1 MVPQDAELTRRH
13 DEIPAWDDMDA
24 ALKPILARQMEN
36 CAGFLE
42 HTDHHVGRL
51 LDAIAEILKLNGY
64 ATAHVGKCYEV
75 PPRPRAPRRA
85 PSTR

>member
-1 MVPQDAELTRRH
+1 MADDAIQREVLP
-13 DEIPAWDDMDA
+13 IPDREYA
-24 ALKPILARQMEN
+24 APGYTSVRPN
-36 CAGFLE
+36 TCA
-42 HTDHHVGRL
+42 T
-51 LDAIAEILKLNGY
+51 IAEILKLNGY